1 MHFVAKLTAGNYCL
15 ALLLVC
21 RNARSSSIY
30 VTASRELAE
39 EAAEAAAAAAAAAGG
54 SGSASDDASS
64 PLDSRSPARQLSP
77 PWLRKQLSGA
87 ASRQLSLGGTGAP
100 SDGQEAQLA
109 SLLDAASLAGG
120 EDAAAAAQYLV
131 SEEEALQRALA
142 LSLQEAHQQQQGQ
155 GQGQGGSGEAP
166 ASQQQQQMHGAVP
179 AAGAQ
184 HNLNAQVVPT
194 LVRGGPPGRRT
205 PPNGVSSSG
214 TGVVPLTT

>member
-21 RNARSSSIY
+21 RNARSNSIY

-87 ASRQLSLGGTGAP
+87 ASRQLSVGGTGAP
-100 SDGQEAQLA
+100 SDGQDAQLA

-155 GQGQGGSGEAP
+155 GQGGSGEAP

-184 HNLNAQVVPT
+184 HNLDAQVVPT